1 MSGAAGGV
9 TINKEDLKATIR
21 DYRETVL
28 KPLNLDTSYN
38 ITGVRRRPEKMVF
51 GDIDIVLSFPQGEKK
66 QLKKD
71 FANHLAQIEK
81 IPTMPHKK
89 NLKYFI
95 HGSIV
100 TTLYP
105 IVGKEDQFIQID
117 NIIAASEDEGK
128 FTYSMLDLPAQE
140 QGLAL
145 GLAKTIFTELDPN
158 QVKQLFKNLNIPEP
172 IETPNEGEEYD
183 FNLNTSE
190 LSLRIVPIGKNG
202 GREIWKSSNPS
213 NIKILLKS
221 LDIDIEKDKFET
233 ILQKIKG
240 FKNRRSIERL
250 KGMFARNIRVG
261 SAEVGRDKG
270 IAKQQSLDKV
280 AMLEEKYGLLAISLI
295 KPFITEGEDSQSI
308 ALIPGAF
315 KPPHKDHL
323 SRINAAAKLVDKAI
337 IIISPLDR
345 IKQNQIPISAKQ
357 SLNIWNLYK
366 NKGVLNSNVEFI
378 ISPHNSPVKVSWD
391 IVRDNPNNEYLVV
404 YGKGENKRWMGIED
418 KFPNVKTSD
427 LGLDLNLSSSG
438 LRAALLNNDDISK
451 WLPNGISSKEY
462 QQALN
467 TSSNIN
473 EASNNKFTS
482 KSLISNLL
490 EQENNIKAFFGGS
503 FKPPTKGHFLA
514 VKKILENYPEIDTL
528 HIVVGGGLRDNISQ
542 DESNSIWEM
551 YKKYL
556 PLDKVEI
563 INSKTSPFKYVKDY
577 IKTNTDHKS
586 YILLGS
592 KADDDQ
598 DMDTFLQQKN
608 LFDQYGDH
616 VEVKNIVIKD
626 KISGAK
632 AREASKS
639 SKEQFFQFLPEELTN
654 EEKQTIFN
662 YIQTSIQEGE
672 VKEIKL
678 NNLLTDK
685 IKLKLE
691 FFLKALKK
699 ENSKTKQA
707 FSKIIHSS
715 RGEIE
720 LSDED
725 KKEIGDQMKNALK
738 LAGLTA
744 ITLVPGGVIAAILI
758 KIFKAEKYITPT
770 SFQKDKIE
778 EKELIKEEGDANTFD
793 YSKHISSLSEFMLD
807 SNLNINPLPEV
818 EFINDDV
825 ENANDFFGKTAY
837 YIPQQNKIVL
847 YTLNRHPKDVMRSFA
862 HEMIHHM
869 QNCEDRL
876 GEITTQNTNE
886 DDHLENIEREAYEK
900 GNICFRNWTDTLTE
914 SILTES
920 ILGDKI
926 ICDNCGWSWN
936 IVDGG
941 DDLFICHKCGHDNSP
956 LNEAKPYKHK
966 HGFDDKLGKDPFGI
980 SQFAREIAEEVISE
994 GRYDALANK
1003 LSSIAFEAFKDIH
1016 DRGDKE
1022 GSFEFRVDHP
1032 DEEHDIPSKDFYFD
1046 FEGVVEITDD
1056 EYGVDGGANAGFD
1069 KDGNEITPLLS
1080 VKLKIPKN
1088 PDWQEISFDLKDV
1101 VRHELEHL
1109 TQDGD
1114 NLKGGV
1120 VSDDP
1125 KLKRPSK
1132 YMKDDQL
1139 IRDLID
1145 ADLLSKSQ
1153 YFKLKKE
1160 VDAMLQG
1167 LYFKA
1172 KKSKRPFSNV
1182 IDDYLNIFLDQ
1193 DTITQEEK
1201 EEILKIWRTRA
1212 SSLSLPKF

>member
-71 FANHLAQIEK
+71 FANHLAQIDK

-105 IVGKEDQFIQID
+105 IVGKEDQYIQID

-145 GLAKTIFTELDPN
+145 GLAKAIFTELDPN
-158 QVKQLFKNLNIPEP
+158 RVNQLFKDLNIPQP
-172 IETPNEGEEYD
+172 VETPGKGEEYD

-202 GREIWKSSNPS
+202 GREIWKSSNS
-213 NIKILLKS
+213 SDIKTLLNS
-221 LDIDIEKDKFET
+221 LNIDIEKDKFET
-233 ILQKIKG
+233 IIQKVKG
-240 FKNRRSIERL
+240 FKNRRSIDRL

-261 SAEVGRDKG
+261 KSEVGRDKG
-270 IAKQQSLDKV
+270 IAKQQALDQV
-280 AMLEEKYGLLAISLI
+280 SNLEEKYGSFSIDLI
-295 KPFITEGEDSQSI
+295 KPFIMEGEDSQSI

-315 KPPHKDHL
+315 KPPHIDHV

-345 IKQNQIPISAKQ
+345 IKPNQTPISAQQ

-366 NKGVLNSNVEFI
+366 NKGILNSNVEFI

-404 YGKGENKRWMGIED
+404 YGKGENKRWIGIED

-427 LGLDLNLSSSG
+427 LGLNLDLSSSD
-438 LRAALLNNDDISK
+438 LRAALLNDEDISK
-451 WLPNGISSKEY
+451 WIPNNISPEEY
-462 QQALN
+462 KQTLN
-467 TSSNIN
+467 SISNLD
-473 EASNNKFTS
+473 ES
-482 KSLISNLL
+482 KSNRPSTKTLIANLL

-514 VKKILENYPEIDTL
+514 VKKTLENYPEIDTL
-528 HIVVGGGLRDNISQ
+528 YIVIGGGLRDNISQ

-563 INSKTSPFKYVKDY
+563 INSKIPPLQYVEDY

-586 YILLGS
+586 YIILGS

-608 LFDQYGDH
+608 LLDQYGDH
-616 VEVKNIVIKD
+616 VEVKNIIIKD

-639 SKEQFFQFLPEELTN
+639 SKELFFQYLPEELTN

-662 YIQTSIQEGE
+662 YIQTSIQEGND
-672 VKEIKL
+672 KENKL
-678 NNLLTDK
+678 NDLLTNK

-715 RGEIE
+715 RGEIK
-720 LSDED
+720 LSKED
-725 KKEIGDQMKNALK
+725 KKEIGNQMKNVLK
-738 LAGLTA
+738 LAGLTTIA
-744 ITLVPGGVIAAILI
+744 LVPGGIIAAILI

-778 EKELIKEEGDANTFD
+778 EKIRDPYGIDQYSRELMKEEESYDTFD
-793 YSKHISSLSEFMLD
+793 YNKHILSLVEFMLD
-807 SNLNINPLPEV
+807 ADLNINPLPDV
-818 EFINDDV
+818 KFINDDV
-825 ENANDFFGKTAY
+825 ANADNFFGKTAY
-837 YIPQQNKIVL
+837 YDPQYNRIVL

-914 SILTES
+914 GL
-920 ILGDKI
+920 
-926 ICDNCGWSWN
+926 
-936 IVDGG
+936 IV
-941 DDLFICHKCGHDNSP
+941 
-956 LNEAKPYKHK
+956 
-966 HGFDDKLGKDPFGI
+966 
-980 SQFAREIAEEVISE
+980 E
-994 GRYDALANK
+994 GRYDKSTNQI
-1003 LSSIAFEAFKDIH
+1003 SRIVFEEFKDIY
-1016 DRGDKE
+1016 DQGVKKGEFTLTVGPDDE
-1022 GSFEFRVDHP
+1022 DILNTQFEFDL
-1032 DEEHDIPSKDFYFD
+1032 I
-1046 FEGVVEITDD
+1046 GVVEFTGING
-1056 EYGVDGGANAGFD
+1056 EYLVDGGANAGYD
-1069 KDGNEITPLLS
+1069 KDGEEITPLMS
-1080 VKLKIPKN
+1080 IKFRIPAD
-1088 PDWQEISFDLKDV
+1088 PDWQRVSFDIKDV

-1109 TQDGD
+1109 TQDGE
-1114 NLKGGV
+1114 NVKGGAW
-1120 VSDDP
+1120 DKNP
-1125 KLKRPSK
+1125 KLRRPSK

-1139 IRDLID
+1139 LRDLID
-1145 ADLLSKSQ
+1145 ANILSKSR
-1153 YFKLKKE
+1153 YFKLEKE

-1172 KKSKRPFSNV
+1172 KKLKNPFKEV
-1182 IDDYLNIFLDQ
+1182 INNYL
-1193 DTITQEEK
+1193 DTQSLTNEEK

-1212 SSLSLPKF
+1212 SKLSLPKF